1 MTFSHV
7 AKLCVTFRGTHS
19 VFFTV
24 SAFGEHLLC
33 ALHPT
38 ALEGG
43 PSSFSRQRDRAP
55 GKRPVP
61 RTESRRESAGAAFPG
76 ASMLKPQTGGLMHR
90 NLQSPSP
97 GDQKSHIKAAA
108 KPAPAEAR
116 GELCTGPRPGRWRS
130 WGSSAHDAAVISTRP
145 SLCAHVS
152 TRPLSQGHQYV
163 GVRLT
168 LLCTTSR

>member
-1 MTFSHV
+1 MRDVSGYAFGFLHCLRV
-7 AKLCVTFRGTHS
+7 RGTPSMCPAPHGPRERA
-19 VFFTV
+19 FFI
-24 SAFGEHLLC
+24 F
-33 ALHPT
+33 
-38 ALEGG
+38 
-43 PSSFSRQRDRAP
+43 QRDRAP

-61 RTESRRESAGAAFPG
+61 RTESRCESAGAAFPG
-76 ASMLKPQTGGLMHR
+76 ASALRPQTGGLMHR

-116 GELCTGPRPGRWRS
+116 GELCTGPRPVRWRS